1 MFAPPR
7 RRRRR
12 RRKWRRR
19 SSARGHS
26 LGARQASAALRA
38 MPDNWD
44 SPEGGWGYY
53 DNGEE

>member
-1 MFAPPR
+1 LFAPPR